1 MNDQSIAPVYS
12 RSPMPRYLQVAAAI
26 RRRIEDG
33 HWKAN
38 DKIATLV
45 ELEKEFQVARVTV
58 RQAIELLQKQGFVKR
73 IQGKGTFVD
82 GRVADK
88 RWLKLDMRW
97 KNLVATIGSNVPRIM
112 KLDTEGPPP
121 VIADEEGRLA
131 EDYVYIESAQSRG
144 RQIYAYAR
152 VHVSRQLYKL
162 APDRF
167 ASEPSISV
175 LASMEE
181 VSIGSA
187 RQSFIIGYADTKI
200 AHQLKV
206 ALGFPTA
213 EARIVVNS
221 EDGETIYVGE
231 IIYRGDCVRIDV
243 DLLD

>member
-1 MNDQSIAPVYS
+1 MSDKSIAPVYD
-12 RSPMPRYLQVAAAI
+12 RSPMPRYLQVAGAI

-58 RQAIELLQKQGFVKR
+58 RQAIELLQNQGLVRR

-82 GRVADK
+82 GRVTDK
-88 RWLKLDMRW
+88 RWLKLDLRW
-97 KNLVATIGSNVPRIM
+97 KKLVETIGSNVPQII
-112 KLDTEGPPP
+112 KLEIDGSPP

-131 EDYVYIESAQSRG
+131 DNYVYIESAQSRG
-144 RQIYAYAR
+144 RQIFAYAR
-152 VHVSRQLYKL
+152 VHVARQLYEL
-162 APDRF
+162 APERF

-175 LASMEE
+175 LASMDNLD
-181 VSIGSA
+181 VGSA
-187 RQSFIIGYADTKI
+187 RQSFIIGHADTKI
-200 AHQLKV
+200 AQQLKV

-221 EDGETIYVGE
+221 KDGETIYVGE
-231 IIYRGDCVRIDV
+231 IIYRGDCVRIDI

>member
-1 MNDQSIAPVYS
+1 MNDQSIAPVYD

-33 HWKAN
+33 YWKAN

-58 RQAIELLQKQGFVKR
+58 RQAVELLQTQGLVKR

-82 GRVADK
+82 GRVTDK
-88 RWLKLDMRW
+88 RWLKLDLRW
-97 KNLVATIGSNVPRIM
+97 NKLVETIGSNVPQVI
-112 KLDTEGPPP
+112 KLETQASPP

-131 EDYVYIESAQSRG
+131 EEYVYMESAQSRR
-144 RQIYAYAR
+144 RQLFSYAR
-152 VHVSRQLYKL
+152 VHIARRVYNMASE
-162 APDRF
+162 RF
-167 ASEPSISV
+167 ASEPSIAV
-175 LASMEE
+175 IASMEDLS
-181 VSIGSA
+181 VGSA
-187 RQSFIIGYADTKI
+187 RQSFIIGYADTDI
-200 AHQLKV
+200 ARQLKV

-221 EDGETIYVGE
+221 KDGETIYVGE
-231 IIYRGDCVRIDV
+231 IVYRGDCVRIDV